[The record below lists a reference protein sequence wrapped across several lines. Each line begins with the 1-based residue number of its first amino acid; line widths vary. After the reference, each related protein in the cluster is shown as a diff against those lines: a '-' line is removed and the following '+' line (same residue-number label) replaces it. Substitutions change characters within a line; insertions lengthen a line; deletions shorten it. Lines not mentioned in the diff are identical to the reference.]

1 QINGALVSESGQET
15 HITSQGK
22 VVIDAA
28 TEITLKVGGSFVR
41 VTPGNVFTSGNVAIG
56 DSAGGSGQAVDIQLP
71 DGVDPF
77 AAPPYPIKPYCAMQA
92 QATGSWVIKP
102 NGGNQ

>member
-1 QINGALVSESGQET
+1 LQVLGSHHQKVNAVMVSESGQET

-41 VTPGNVFTSGNVAIG
+41 VTPSNVFTSGNVVIG
-56 DSAGGSGQAVDIQLP
+56 DSA
-71 DGVDPF
+71 
-77 AAPPYPIKPYCAMQA
+77 
-92 QATGSWVIKP
+92 
-102 NGGNQ
+102 